1 MQASDIM
8 IHVSDNLDTEQKND
22 VESQLRGID
31 GVIAP
36 RFNKDHLL
44 LIYFNL
50 DKTSSSVLL
59 NAVRLTGYQAKLVG
73 L

>member
-1 MQASDIM
+1 M
-8 IHVSDNLDTEQKND
+8 IHISDNLSTDQKYN
-22 VESQLRGID
+22 VECQLRKVE

-44 LIYFNL
+44 MIYFNL

-59 NAVRLTGYQAKLVG
+59 NRVQTSGYQAQLVG